1 MRRATGYS
9 AGATNMQAVV
19 ARGLVAVP
27 SYAISNSC
35 ESSRTKFPGFELRV
49 GDGDSDWRKPDGWR
63 RLAAH
68 ESAEQQS
75 SSSSSVW
82 SLHRAESLLPP
93 RVWAAWVL
101 SQSLC
106 G

>member
-1 MRRATGYS
+1 MRRATGS
-9 AGATNMQAVV
+9 STVATNMQGVV

-27 SYAISNSC
+27 SYAIC
-35 ESSRTKFPGFELRV
+35 SSSEPSRSTCSGFEQS
-49 GDGDSDWRKPDGWR
+49 DGHDHSNWRKPEGWCR
-63 RLAAH
+63 AAAH
-68 ESAEQQS
+68 ESVEQTA
-75 SSSSSVW
+75 SSSSVW

-93 RVWAAWVL
+93 RLWAAWVL